1 MKLFQ
6 ITEEDL
12 GELERILPRISDD
25 LMCSL
30 QTRHKVQLRRVQ
42 TILSHVRWNYGPPL
56 RAKTIPAG
64 PEAEPSG
71 GDEVH
76 SSGID

>member
-1 MKLFQ
+1 MGKLFQ
-6 ITEEDL
+6 ITEQDL
-12 GELERILPRISDD
+12 GELERVLPSISDD

-42 TILSHVRWNYGPPL
+42 AILSNVRWRYGPPL

-64 PEAEPSG
+64 SDEPAG
-71 GDEVH
+71 ENDN
-76 SSGID
+76 SSVG